1 MAKKL
6 WIGVMILLV
15 IGIVYEISKLEP
27 SQDDAKE
34 NEKKKDSDITFP
46 QVKPVIDEK
55 YSSDAVLAV
64 IKDVTA
70 PLKKDIFATYQ
81 GKEMR
86 VPLGTVIESKEELII
101 LLAHQIFY
109 TMGSNAGLGPDRLEV
124 LNTMTDLMN
133 DENRP
138 FHDKIIKTLG
148 MEDVLYWH
156 RVEEQVVMDLV
167 ADKYA
172 ESLIGKPEELGGN
185 QYKRAYNQLMYEMI
199 IKNHESIQVNETI
212 AERVIPK

>member
-1 MAKKL
+1 MAKKF
-6 WIGVMILLV
+6 WVAIMILLV
-15 IGIVYEISKLEP
+15 IGIIYEISKLGP
-27 SQDDAKE
+27 SSDDAKE
-34 NEKKKDSDITFP
+34 FEKKKDTDMTFP
-46 QVKPVIDEK
+46 KVKSSIEEK
-55 YSSDAVLAV
+55 YSPDAVLAV

-70 PLKKDIFATYQ
+70 PLKEDIFATYQ
-81 GKEMR
+81 GQEMR
-86 VPLGTVIESKEELII
+86 VPLGTVIESKEELIF

-133 DENRP
+133 DGNRP
-138 FHDKIIKTLG
+138 FHDKIIKKLG
-148 MEDVLYWH
+148 MEEVLYWH
-156 RVEEQVVMDLV
+156 RVEEQVEMDLV
-167 ADKYA
+167 AEKYA
-172 ESLIGKPEELGGN
+172 ESLIGKPEELDGN